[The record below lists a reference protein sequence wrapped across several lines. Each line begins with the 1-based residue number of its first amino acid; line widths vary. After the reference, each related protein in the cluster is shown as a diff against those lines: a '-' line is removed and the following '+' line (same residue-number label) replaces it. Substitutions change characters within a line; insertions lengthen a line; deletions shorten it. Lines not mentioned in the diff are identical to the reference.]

1 MPGGPRKPKGA
12 LMPGGGGPRKP
23 NGGGPGILMK
33 GRHLMRGKKRGP
45 GGRNPPLKPPL
56 PLTICKEDQN
66 NNYGNIYIIL
76 RVHYLY
82 YTGRPVGTKT
92 TN

>member
-66 NNYGNIYIIL
+66 NNYGNIYCGCFIFTKQVALWIL
-76 RVHYLY
+76 
-82 YTGRPVGTKT
+82 
-92 TN
+92 